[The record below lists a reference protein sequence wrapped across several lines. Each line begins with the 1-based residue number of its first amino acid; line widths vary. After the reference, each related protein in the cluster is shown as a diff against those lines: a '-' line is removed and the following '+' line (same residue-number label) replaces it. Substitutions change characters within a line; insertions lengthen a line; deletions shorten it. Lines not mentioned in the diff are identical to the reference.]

1 MVAPTIKTSNIAQTG
16 RGWRLNVCEANF
28 TLSEAKQ
35 HDSPPFR
42 TVGDACP
49 YNRER

>member
-1 MVAPTIKTSNIAQTG
+1 MVAPTIKNIKRAQIG

-35 HDSPPFR
+35 HDRP
-42 TVGDACP
+42 V
-49 YNRER
+49 YK